1 MAWLPT
7 SAGHANYLKYI
18 VVSEIRLRRDCIS
31 SMRRNMNTHATNGS
45 RNDALSKRITHFRKA
60 FARGL
65 GHRPTA
71 LQNAAMM
78 RAATLADQAEL
89 VLADPEASINDKV
102 RIDGRRTTRACR
114 YAGRASTGKCDVCA
128 VA

>member
-1 MAWLPT
+1 MV
-7 SAGHANYLKYI
+7 I
-18 VVSEIRLRRDCIS
+18 FEIRLREDCIS

-78 RAATLADQAEL
+78 RAATLAAQAEL

-102 RIDGRRTTRACR
+102 RIDGAARRALADMQAALQPEGAAFAPLRDRLRAE
-114 YAGRASTGKCDVCA
+114 AAEEST
-128 VA
+128 